1 MPPAPFHTGERR
13 AQARAG
19 ATDVARWAAGFIRP
33 TMSAAHRAFFAELP
47 FLVLSGA
54 DAAGRSWVTLLEGP
68 EGFVQAPA
76 SDALSLRHLP
86 DPGDPLAAALRAGT
100 PVGVLGIALEHRQRI
115 RMNGRAR
122 PVENGLEIR
131 VDQSFGNCPQYIHP
145 RRWRRSAPGAVPAAR
160 RSSALSEAQIA
171 RIGEADTLFL
181 GTGDAV
187 HGFDASHRGGAPG
200 FVQVADATQLRLPD
214 YAGNNFFNSIGNLM
228 VAPEI
233 GLVFVDFAT
242 GGLLHVTGTARVDW
256 DPVGTAAPGALRMID
271 VTVTGVIERPGA
283 LGLRWS
289 KEDAAAQAL
298 TVIGKTR
305 EASGVASFTLASA
318 TGAPLAAF
326 APGQHLPVR
335 LNLPGETGPQERA
348 YSLSGAAEAG
358 TYRIT
363 VKRAPGGRVSGYL
376 HDRVR
381 VGDRFRAGKP
391 SGGFGIP
398 DGDGPLVLVS
408 AGVGVTPMVGMLHAL
423 AAEPRAR
430 PVWFVHGA
438 RDGAHHAL
446 KEEVDGLIAR
456 SGFAQQV
463 FYSRPGPEDR
473 VGVDYDRAG
482 RITAGDLLGLRAGSD
497 ARYLLCGPAGFL
509 TALRNG
515 LEARGV
521 PADQILFE
529 SFGASA

>member
-1 MPPAPFHTGERR
+1 MRPAPFHAGERR

-19 ATDVARWAAGFIRP
+19 ATDVAHWAAGFIQP
-33 TMSAAHRAFFAELP
+33 TMSAAHRQFFAELP

-54 DAAGRSWVTLLEGP
+54 DAAGRSWVTLLDGP
-68 EGFVQAPA
+68 KGFVHASAP
-76 SDALSLRHLP
+76 DALSLRHLP
-86 DPGDPLAAALRAGT
+86 GPGDPLAAALRAGT
-100 PVGVLGIALEHRQRI
+100 PVGVLGIALEQRQRL
-115 RMNGRAR
+115 RMNGHAR
-122 PVENGLEIR
+122 PVEDGLEIH

-145 RRWRRSAPGAVPAAR
+145 RRWRRSTPGAAPAAR
-160 RSSALSEAQIA
+160 QSVALSAAQVA
-171 RIGEADTLFL
+171 RIRQADTVFL

-200 FVQVADATQLRLPD
+200 FVQVADATRLRLPD
-214 YAGNNFFNSIGNLM
+214 YAGNNFFNSIGNLV

-233 GLVFVDFAT
+233 GLVFVDFET

-256 DPVGTAAPGALRMID
+256 DPGDAADPGALRMID
-271 VTVTGVIERPGA
+271 VTVTGVIDRPGA

-289 KEDAAAQAL
+289 REDEDAQGL

-305 EASGVASFTLASA
+305 EASGITSFTLTSA
-318 TGAPLAAF
+318 TAAPLAPF
-326 APGQHLPVR
+326 TPGQHLPVR
-335 LNLPGETGPQERA
+335 LDLPGEAGPLERT
-348 YSLSGAAEAG
+348 YSLSGAAG
-358 TYRIT
+358 TGVYRIT

-381 VGDRFRAGKP
+381 VGDRLRAGRP
-391 SGGFGIP
+391 SGGFEIP
-398 DGDGPLVLVS
+398 GGDNPLVLVS

-423 AAEPRAR
+423 SAAPRAR
-430 PVWFVHGA
+430 PVWVLHGA

-456 SGFAQQV
+456 GGFARQV
-463 FYSRPGPEDR
+463 FYSRPGPADR
-473 VGVDYDRAG
+473 LGVDYDRAG
-482 RITAGDLLGLRAGSD
+482 RITAEDLLALRAGSE
-497 ARYLLCGPAGFL
+497 ARYLICGPAGFL
-509 TALRNG
+509 TTLRDG

-521 PADQILFE
+521 PTDHILFE